1 MNLDTERLHGIKT
14 HLRSYGPAARLLLAT
29 LLAATLLLLLGMTA
43 MLAAADGGEPQN
55 RLLALL
61 GEGCMLVAG
70 VLMVEGCTSVWGLL
84 IKARLRN
91 IRCASCR
98 R

>member
-29 LLAATLLLLLGMTA
+29 LLSATLLLLLGMTA

-61 GEGCMLVAG
+61 GEGCMLAAG
-70 VLMVEGCTSVWGLL
+70 LLMVAGCTSVWGRL
-84 IKARLRN
+84 IQARLRH

-98 R
+98 S